1 MISDSDIIPMI
12 LTSIL
17 GIGFLTF
24 LYSINRIVRRDSR
37 HDKLPKQSYKP

>member
-1 MISDSDIIPMI
+1 MISDAEIIPII

-24 LYSINRIVRRDSR
+24 LFFINRIVRRDR
-37 HDKLPKQSYKP
+37 GNDNLDKTKS